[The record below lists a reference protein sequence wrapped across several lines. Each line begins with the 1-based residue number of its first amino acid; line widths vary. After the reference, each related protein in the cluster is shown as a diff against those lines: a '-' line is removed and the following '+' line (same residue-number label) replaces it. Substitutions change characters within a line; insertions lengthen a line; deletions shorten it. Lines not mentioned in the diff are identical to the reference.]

1 LTSPLP
7 SVGPI
12 KMLQGNSESSS
23 LNNLNWCH
31 PHFVDTRVD
40 EHGQS
45 VKLNVTDN
53 GSGFDPSS
61 TKSNRGMM
69 LMQSRAK
76 SIGGQLKIDSRPGGS
91 TQMTL
96 AWPEWGIFCEC
107 SALVWRF
114 LRGFGLTAQ
123 KVWHLRSRNRLGK
136 NTLRARLS
144 QTHYQ

>member
-1 LTSPLP
+1 
-7 SVGPI
+7 
-12 KMLQGNSESSS
+12 MLQGNSESSS
-23 LNNLNWCH
+23 LNNLNRCH

-61 TKSNRGMM
+61 IKSNHGMM

-76 SIGGQLKIDSRPGGS
+76 SIGGQLKIDSRPGGP

-96 AWPEWGIFCEC
+96 AWPE
-107 SALVWRF
+107 
-114 LRGFGLTAQ
+114 
-123 KVWHLRSRNRLGK
+123 
-136 NTLRARLS
+136 
-144 QTHYQ
+144 